1 MAREPGAD
9 AVSVTADAV
18 VPMSAIRAETALWRE
33 LKTSTFLVV
42 GPARRGPLQKKVRLA
57 SGGAIS
63 YGRSYLFPVRWEPT
77 GALAACY
84 PALEATLAVT
94 TIDDTSSLLSLF
106 GAYVPPV
113 RRLGAAADAAGL
125 HRVAQLT
132 AASVVDRLARAIAQS
147 RTRVPPEEVRP

>member
-1 MAREPGAD
+1 M
-9 AVSVTADAV
+9 TADAV

-33 LKTSTFLVV
+33 LTSSNFLVV
-42 GPARRGPLQKKVRLA
+42 GPARRGPLQKRVRLA
-57 SGGAIS
+57 SAGAVS

-77 GALAACY
+77 GPLASCY

-106 GAYVPPV
+106 GTYVPPA
-113 RRLGAAADAAGL
+113 RRFGAAADAAGL

-132 AASVVDRLARAIAQS
+132 AASVVDRLAGAIARS
-147 RTRVPPEEVRP
+147 RTRVRPEEVRP